1 MVRRPVHTAF
11 LVTIEE
17 FRRHKYL
24 AGQWAK
30 ELQTNGILRAVL
42 GVMED
47 NHPSRYAIRGDKEDD
62 VSPTRAAIEL
72 GLTRGYS
79 KYGDTLRLLAMPLK
93 SAEAVGE
100 PTYQAEQAELKT

>member
-1 MVRRPVHTAF
+1 M
-11 LVTIEE
+11 TIEE

-30 ELQTNGILRAVL
+30 ELQTNGILRTVL
-42 GVMED
+42 GLMED

-79 KYGDTLRLLAMPLK
+79 KYGDTLRLLATPLK

-100 PTYQAEQAELKT
+100 PTYQSEQKELKP

>member
-1 MVRRPVHTAF
+1 M
-11 LVTIEE
+11 TIEE

-24 AGQWAK
+24 ATQWAK
-30 ELQTNGILRAVL
+30 ELATNEILRNVL

-47 NHPSRYAIRGDKEDD
+47 NHPSRYAIRGDKDED

-79 KYGDTLRLLAMPLK
+79 KYGDTLRLLAVPVIRPE
-93 SAEAVGE
+93 SVGDPSYE
-100 PTYQAEQAELKT
+100 KPPPELTNA